1 MNEKSL
7 NKEDIESI
15 VQLALIE
22 DSAFNDLT
30 TKHLISDEH
39 QEKFSLIANETGIIS
54 GLDLFQETMRQSSE
68 KIKTNGAKKDGDIV
82 HSGEIIF
89 ELIGPINKILSA
101 ERVSLN
107 FLQMLSGISSLT
119 YQFIQKINSKQTIIR
134 DTRKTRPL
142 LRKLEKYAVTKG
154 GGQNHRNTLDDFVLI
169 KDNHLNWAK
178 KNGMQITEMIQKYK
192 EEIGKNCIVE
202 IEVESI
208 ADAEEAL
215 RAQADIILLD
225 NMHIDEIK
233 KICKAKAKAKAK
245 AKIEISGGINIKNID
260 QYADLNI
267 DYIAIGALIH
277 SAKFFDLSLEI
288 N

>member
-1 MNEKSL
+1 
-7 NKEDIESI
+7 
-15 VQLALIE
+15 
-22 DSAFNDLT
+22 
-30 TKHLISDEH
+30 
-39 QEKFSLIANETGIIS
+39 
-54 GLDLFQETMRQSSE
+54 
-68 KIKTNGAKKDGDIV
+68 
-82 HSGEIIF
+82 
-89 ELIGPINKILSA
+89 
-101 ERVSLN
+101 
-107 FLQMLSGISSLT
+107 
-119 YQFIQKINSKQTIIR
+119 
-134 DTRKTRPL
+134 
-142 LRKLEKYAVTKG
+142 
-154 GGQNHRNTLDDFVLI
+154 
-169 KDNHLNWAK
+169 
-178 KNGMQITEMIQKYK
+178 MQITEIIQKYK